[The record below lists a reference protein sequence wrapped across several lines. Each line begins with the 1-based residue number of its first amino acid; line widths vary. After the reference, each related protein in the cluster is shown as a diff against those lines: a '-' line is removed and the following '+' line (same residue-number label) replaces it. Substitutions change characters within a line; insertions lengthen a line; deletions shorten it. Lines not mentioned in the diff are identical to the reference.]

1 MQFSLKFREGY
12 PRVNAAMDSLF
23 WMFLIEAVGVDFG
36 KSLDVLTRC
45 FTCSQEDKR
54 HIGNQQFNGYIRYSQ
69 RAVTT

>member
-1 MQFSLKFREGY
+1 
-12 PRVNAAMDSLF
+12 MDSLF